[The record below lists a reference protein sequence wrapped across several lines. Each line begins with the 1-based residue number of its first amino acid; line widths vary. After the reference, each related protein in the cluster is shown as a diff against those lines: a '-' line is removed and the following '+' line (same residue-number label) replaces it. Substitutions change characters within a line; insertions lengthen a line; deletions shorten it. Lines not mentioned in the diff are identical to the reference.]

1 MGGVVVVSCSRRYL
15 IDGYRPLQIHAH
27 RAIHSVVC
35 SSSLHTFKEKCV
47 RGRNS
52 ITTAMGQRVLKIAIA
67 PALHVSPTSKKRTMT
82 AAYCA
87 EARKPSTCQQS
98 TNQQTCICIP
108 IRGL

>member
-27 RAIHSVVC
+27 RASHSVVC
-35 SSSLHTFKEKCV
+35 SSLLHTFKEKCV

-52 ITTAMGQRVLKIAIA
+52 ITTPMGQRVLKIAVA
-67 PALHVSPTSKKRTMT
+67 PALHVPPTSREKTMI

-87 EARKPSTCQQS
+87 EARKRSTCQQS
-98 TNQQTCICIP
+98 RNQQT
-108 IRGL
+108 